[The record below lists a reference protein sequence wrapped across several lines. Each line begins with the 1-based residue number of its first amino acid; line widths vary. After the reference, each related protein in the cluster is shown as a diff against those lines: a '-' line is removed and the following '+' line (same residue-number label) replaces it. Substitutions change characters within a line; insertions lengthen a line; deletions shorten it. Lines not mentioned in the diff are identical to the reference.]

1 MVHILSFLGLLLLG
15 ATEYPGGYS
24 IAGASDGRV
33 SGRLLR
39 CRSVRGRVSGWLLR
53 CRSVGWSSIRVV
65 TPLPER
71 PRPSIRV
78 VTPLPERP
86 RSSIRAVTPLP
97 ERPWSNIRVVT
108 PLPRHRRCPARG
120 REKGGRRPFAVAS
133 GAALRGLSLAS
144 QSVRHLVS
152 SGFHWMVKV
161 MLWIPYTSFCMVTLS
176 ASPVQVSL

>member
-1 MVHILSFLGLLLLG
+1 MVHILSFLGLLLPV

-33 SGRLLR
+33 SGWLLRCRSVRGRVSGRLLR
-39 CRSVRGRVSGWLLR
+39 CWSVRGRVSGRLLRCRSVRGRVSGWLLHCRSVRGRVSGWLLR

-71 PRPSIRV
+71 PW
-78 VTPLPERP
+78 
-86 RSSIRAVTPLP
+86 SS
-97 ERPWSNIRVVT
+97 IRVVT

-120 REKGGRRPFAVAS
+120 REKGGRRPFAVAF

-152 SGFHWMVKV
+152 S
-161 MLWIPYTSFCMVTLS
+161 
-176 ASPVQVSL
+176 SP